1 VCSKNGNVGGGQGS
15 FVSTTVTGV
24 GLNPQEAG
32 TMKRLIVSVVIVVA
46 LLASGAVGTQANLIG
61 TAYADEGGD

>member
-1 VCSKNGNVGGGQGS
+1 
-15 FVSTTVTGV
+15 VTGITH
-24 GLNPQEAG
+24 NPQEAG
-32 TMKRLIVSVVIVVA
+32 TMKRLIASVVIVVA